1 MIDRI
6 MPSWAPP
13 ANVRAWTSTRSG
25 GVSKSPWASLNLA
38 VHVDDNE
45 EHVRDNRN
53 RMRQHWRLPAEP
65 VWLQQV
71 HGVDV
76 VEIDSTRDSVSA
88 LRADASFTRE
98 TGCVCAVLTADC
110 LPVFFTNLDGTTVGV
125 AHAGWRGLADGVLE
139 ATVAALGVKPQ
150 TVMAG
155 FGPAIGFDAYE
166 VGPEVIAALGI
177 DSADR
182 RICQPSVRHGHAY
195 ISLAEIA
202 ASRLRAIGVIV
213 EDGGHPCTLRDQR
226 RWFSH
231 RRDGNTGRMASLI
244 FMNETTKL

>member
-6 MPSWAPP
+6 TPSWSAP
-13 ANVRAWTSTRSG
+13 ANICAWTSTRSG
-25 GVSKSPWASLNLA
+25 GVSESPWASMNLA
-38 VHVDDNE
+38 THVDDNRQ
-45 EHVRDNRN
+45 HVRENRN
-53 RMRQHWRLPAEP
+53 RLRRHWQLPAEP
-65 VWLQQV
+65 AWLQQV
-71 HGVDV
+71 HGIDV
-76 VEIDSTRDSVSA
+76 VEIGRTRNSIA
-88 LRADASFTRE
+88 GLQADASFTRE
-98 TGCVCAVLTADC
+98 TGCVCTVLTADC
-110 LPVFFTNLDGTTVGV
+110 LPVFFTDLAGTTVGV

-139 ATVAALGVKPQ
+139 ATVAALGVEPHS
-150 TVMAG
+150 VVVG

-177 DSADR
+177 DAEDR
-182 RICQPSVRHGHAY
+182 RICKPSARDGHAY

-202 ASRLRAIGVIV
+202 TARLRAIGVTV
-213 EDGGHPCTLRDQR
+213 DNSGHPCTLSDQQ